1 MAHVKLNADDLI
13 LSYHAVN
20 NDVYTLV
27 FRADIDKPTTWNL
40 VPSMDFVRFDMSG
53 NERHLYI
60 TAIHQL
66 QQLQLIRYPN
76 VNIIK
81 EMLQSEIDNFHNTLN
96 TMYNTKTK

>member
-27 FRADIDKPTTWNL
+27 CRADFNKPTTWNMA
-40 VPSMDFVRFDMSG
+40 PSMDFVRFDMSG

-60 TAIHQL
+60 TAINQL
-66 QQLQLIRYPN
+66 QQLQSIKYPK
-76 VNIIK
+76 VNTIK
-81 EMLQSEIDNFHNTLN
+81 EMLQSEIDRFHDTLN

>member
-27 FRADIDKPTTWNL
+27 CRADLNKPTTWYL

-66 QQLQLIRYPN
+66 QQLQSIKYPK
-76 VNIIK
+76 VNMIK
-81 EMLQSEIDNFHNTLN
+81 EMLQSEIDKFHNTLN
-96 TMYNTKTK
+96 TIYNTKTK